1 MKKSVEGLKT
11 SKITGGKRHPLKTRQ
26 KFQIDRY
33 PNEALMGEQ
42 ETATR
47 KTRGN
52 NRKTALKTV
61 NHVNLVLPN
70 AKIIDIRRNSMSA
83 CFSCYKQ
90 LFAEGQ
96 EFTYSFERLG
106 NYYNTYIDLMDHWN
120 KVLPN
125 QILSINY
132 EDVVNNFED
141 SVRDILEYCEIPFEK
156 ECLEFYKS
164 KRSVKT
170 PSAEQVRQPIY
181 TSGMDY
187 WKNYEPYLDDL
198 KNNLKY

>member
-11 SKITGGKRHPLKTRQ
+11 SKITGGIRHPLKTRQ

-70 AKIIDIRRNSMSA
+70 AKIKRSKIVRVLENQTNNDYQRRGVITKGA
-83 CFSCYKQ
+83 
-90 LFAEGQ
+90 
-96 EFTYSFERLG
+96 
-106 NYYNTYIDLMDHWN
+106 
-120 KVLPN
+120 
-125 QILSINY
+125 
-132 EDVVNNFED
+132 
-141 SVRDILEYCEIPFEK
+141 ILETEDGKCKVVSRPGQNGVINTILVE
-156 ECLEFYKS
+156 
-164 KRSVKT
+164 
-170 PSAEQVRQPIY
+170 
-181 TSGMDY
+181 
-187 WKNYEPYLDDL
+187 
-198 KNNLKY
+198 